1 MAKEFT
7 EKELNTLRVL
17 FVSLNEAQLAVLSSI
32 ASTQKT
38 GQLTEIAPHLI
49 TGIGR
54 SIALST
60 LILRILGLS
69 NEDMKELGEQ
79 SMASIK
85 EELQG
90 N

>member
-17 FVSLNEAQLAVLSSI
+17 FVSLNEAQLKVLTDVATI
-32 ASTQKT
+32 QKT
-38 GQLTEIAPHLI
+38 GQLTDIAPPLI
-49 TGIGR
+49 LGIGK

-69 NEDMKELGEQ
+69 NDEMKELGEQ
-79 SMASIK
+79 SMASVK
-85 EELQG
+85 EEMQKK
-90 N
+90 